1 MYKGQ
6 ECYSDII
13 TLLSRYKLVLRYS
26 YMIVPLRQEQLTP
39 IIPESLVHSSD
50 LVAGFGKAQG
60 VQSSY

>member
-1 MYKGQ
+1 VQREKS
-6 ECYSDII
+6 YSDIV
-13 TLLSRYKLVLRYS
+13 TLLST